1 MAIRTFPK
9 IPDFPAFTTSLQGLV
24 KLKTRRE
31 RSESD
36 RRISNFKS
44 KVPNQPSFLI
54 KKEFW
59 KKLANGE
66 NNSGSWLP
74 TGYEVYAFAFC
85 IAFDKHKVTSNPIAY
100 FRVRTILKEI
110 GVKAKNKKL
119 SVLVEVDNIAYVDWD
134 TALSNVTKTPDEKA
148 NCLFFIDKNNPSHL
162 SRRNRIDEEI
172 VVKPTSSIPTINP
185 YNSNIPNSFKDLDSD
200 KKMNSIIQNEGSIFG
215 KNGIWNKLLSAEG
228 KYNFN
233 KDTTISLTWND
244 VTNHISLD
252 IKINDQYGVDSLRDC
267 PFPNACPQS

>member
-1 MAIRTFPK
+1 MATRTFPK
-9 IPDFPAFTTSLQGLV
+9 IPNFPAFTTPLQGLV
-24 KLKTRRE
+24 ELDALGI
-31 RSESD
+31 SESD
-36 RRISNFKS
+36 ARITNFNS
-44 KVPNQPSFLI
+44 KIPNQPSFLI

-59 KKLANGE
+59 EKLANGE
-66 NNSGSWLP
+66 NMVGSWLP

-85 IAFDKHKVTSNPIAY
+85 VAFDKQTVTSNPIAY
-100 FRVRTILKEI
+100 FRVRTILREK

-119 SVLVEVDNIAYVDWD
+119 PVLVEIDNIAYVDWD
-134 TALSNVTKTPDEKA
+134 TALSNVTKTPDKKV
-148 NCLFFIDKNNPSHL
+148 NCLFFIEKNNPSHL

-172 VVKPTSSIPTINP
+172 VVNPTSVIPTINP
-185 YNSNIPNSFKDLDSD
+185 YNSKIPNSFKDLDSD

-215 KNGIWNKLLSAEG
+215 KDGIWNKLLSAEG